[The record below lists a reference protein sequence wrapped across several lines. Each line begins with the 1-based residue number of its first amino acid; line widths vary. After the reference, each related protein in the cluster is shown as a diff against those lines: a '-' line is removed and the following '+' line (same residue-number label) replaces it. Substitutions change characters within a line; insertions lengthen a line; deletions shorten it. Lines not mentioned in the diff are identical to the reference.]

1 MAISLERYDKIKSRP
16 GRPTTGDDG
25 FALSAG
31 EEAAFDRA
39 WSRVAESRGVKQLP
53 NQPSEAEIKQRA

>member
-1 MAISLERYDKIKSRP
+1 MAIPLDDYDKIFARP

-25 FALSAG
+25 FALSDE

-39 WSRVAESRGVKQLP
+39 WSRVAKERGVEQLP
-53 NQPSEAEIKQRA
+53 DQPTEAEILAL